1 MPVAMAGYK
10 LILSQKD
17 GYEKIFINHFSA
29 DMGCYALCQCTGK
42 ILQFVTGQ
50 EINIGTLS
58 EDDEASAYRFVFH
71 NSSKRSIKLTKVTT
85 TCGCTAAQFTQ
96 KELNP
101 GEKGEIVL
109 TYHPDGHPGKL
120 YTRAFV
126 YTDQSSSTP
135 VAELVLTGMVTPSK
149 KQWRNFPYKWGI

>member
-1 MPVAMAGYK
+1 MKKYSLITFLLIWVATHCANA
-10 LILSQKD
+10 Q
-17 GYEKIFINHFSA
+17 E
-29 DMGCYALCQCTGK
+29 K

-50 EINIGTLS
+50 EINVGTLS

-120 YTRAFV
+120 YTRCFCV
-126 YTDQSSSTP
+126 YRP
-135 VAELVLTGMVTPSK
+135 VFFNSGSRTCADRHSHSFQKAMEKFSL
-149 KQWRNFPYKWGI
+149 

>member
-1 MPVAMAGYK
+1 MKKYSLITFLLIWVATHCANA
-10 LILSQKD
+10 Q
-17 GYEKIFINHFSA
+17 E
-29 DMGCYALCQCTGK
+29 K
-42 ILQFVTGQ
+42 ILQFVT
-50 EINIGTLS
+50 
-58 EDDEASAYRFVFH
+58 ASAYPFVFH

-135 VAELVLTGMVTPSK
+135 VA
-149 KQWRNFPYKWGI
+149 

>member
-1 MPVAMAGYK
+1 MKKYSLITFLLIWVATHCANA
-10 LILSQKD
+10 Q
-17 GYEKIFINHFSA
+17 E
-29 DMGCYALCQCTGK
+29 K

-126 YTDQSSSTP
+126 YTDQSSSQKHDLSAGQP
-135 VAELVLTGMVTPSK
+135 A
-149 KQWRNFPYKWGI
+149 Q